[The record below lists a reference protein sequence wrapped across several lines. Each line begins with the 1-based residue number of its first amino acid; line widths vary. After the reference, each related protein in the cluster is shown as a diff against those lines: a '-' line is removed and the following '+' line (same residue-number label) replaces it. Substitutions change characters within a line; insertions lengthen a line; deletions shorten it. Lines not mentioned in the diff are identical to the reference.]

1 MAKSKKPSNTLQ
13 GKVAVVTGAS
23 RGIGKGIAEA
33 LGECGAV
40 VYVTGRTED
49 KTTATV
55 PLPGTIH
62 ATAQAVTKLGG
73 TGIAVRC
80 DHSRDEDIEALFDQ
94 VRREQGRLDILVNN
108 VWAGYQAMQRSEP
121 GLQSKFWKMPPQ
133 FWDTMFAV
141 GVRAHYIASVYA
153 AQLMIPQH
161 AGLIANISFAAGQK
175 YTSNVAYGVSKAAVD
190 RMALDMAHELRDEG
204 VAVVAIWP
212 GTVKTEMLAK
222 RIGTKKTAYI
232 ESPRFVGR
240 GIAALAADPEV
251 LEKSGQIW
259 NTRLLAHHYHFT
271 DTDGTLPPIKK
282 QWLPKE
288 IN

>member
-1 MAKSKKPSNTLQ
+1 MAKLKKPSNTLH

-33 LGECGAV
+33 LGECGAT

-49 KTTATV
+49 KATATV
-55 PLPGTIH
+55 PLSGTIH

-80 DHSRDEDIEALFDQ
+80 DHSHDEEIKALFDQ
-94 VRREQGRLDILVNN
+94 VRREQGQLDILVNN
-108 VWAGYQAMQRSEP
+108 VWAGYQAMQRNEP
-121 GLQSKFWKMPPQ
+121 GFQFKFWKMPPQ

-153 AQLMIPQH
+153 VQLMIPQH

-190 RMALDMAHELRDEG
+190 RMTLDMAHELRNEG
-204 VAVVAIWP
+204 VAVVSIWP

-222 RIGTKKTAYI
+222 RIGSKKTSYI

-240 GIAALAADPEV
+240 GIAALAADPKV

-259 NTRLLAHHYHFT
+259 NTRQLAHDYQFT
-271 DTDGTLPPIKK
+271 DIDGTLPPIKK
-282 QWLPKE
+282 QWLPKVMD
-288 IN
+288 